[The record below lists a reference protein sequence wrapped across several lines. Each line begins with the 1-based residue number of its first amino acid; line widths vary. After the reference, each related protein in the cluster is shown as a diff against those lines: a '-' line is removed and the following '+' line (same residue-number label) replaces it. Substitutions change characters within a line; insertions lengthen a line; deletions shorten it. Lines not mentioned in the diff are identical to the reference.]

1 MSVAGQR
8 ERKGVR
14 GGNSEGRVFAFGTD
28 SNLFIFGTI
37 FQQSLA
43 VYRRVKANKTQKKM
57 KICASKTGRYP
68 IKHAVQEERKKVE
81 IKFEIAYFFSQLFD
95 TLEYTCKY
103 TPLRLVQGTT
113 TAVKYIMRP

>member
-43 VYRRVKANKTQKKM
+43 VYRRIKANKTQKKM

-68 IKHAVQEERKKVE
+68 VKCAIQEKGMKVE
-81 IKFEIAYFFSQLFD
+81 NKIEIAHFFS
-95 TLEYTCKY
+95 
-103 TPLRLVQGTT
+103 
-113 TAVKYIMRP
+113 